1 MRSHEP
7 AQPLAPERHSEAARW
22 FTGHGKGCVTCR
34 WGIRARGKLI
44 FPPPRQISFSAIDS
58 LSKDL
63 ENVQM
68 SITNYKENNSELIQD
83 FARLKLD
90 VRDQFKN
97 ISIEM
102 KNLESDVKDLKDLVT
117 ATFEL
122 IVDQRYKDGLES
134 IEAAYE
140 TFLDGTN
147 NLDATLLSFDY
158 YIVELQTNFNQHLK
172 PEKIEEYLR
181 IIKNHKGAEM
191 CHQMFN

>member
-1 MRSHEP
+1 
-7 AQPLAPERHSEAARW
+7 
-22 FTGHGKGCVTCR
+22 
-34 WGIRARGKLI
+34 
-44 FPPPRQISFSAIDS
+44 
-58 LSKDL
+58 
-63 ENVQM
+63 
-68 SITNYKENNSELIQD
+68 
-83 FARLKLD
+83 
-90 VRDQFKN
+90 
-97 ISIEM
+97 M
-102 KNLESDVKDLKDLVT
+102 KNLQSDVKDLKYLVT

-181 IIKNHKGAEM
+181 IIKNYKGAEM
-191 CHQMFN
+191 CHQMFNYILLNFKGRE